1 MVYTLYVLWTI
12 FCFIGLV
19 NTCVTGK
26 GIKCVREAFSYFF
39 IFATLEGI
47 AMITTLTPPTSGL
60 LGAFLFGV
68 WVWGNIVTGS
78 NILAGKV
85 YTNRDCWLRLISK
98 TLYFTA
104 VTIYYFFV
112 LEA

>member
-12 FCFIGLV
+12 FCLIGLV
-19 NTCVTGK
+19 NTCITGK
-26 GIKCVREAFSYFF
+26 GIKCVREAFPYFF

-60 LGAFLFGV
+60 LGAFLFVV
-68 WVWGNIVTGS
+68 WLWGNIVTGS

-98 TLYFTA
+98 TLYFAA
-104 VTIYYFFV
+104 VTVHYFFV
-112 LEA
+112 LGA